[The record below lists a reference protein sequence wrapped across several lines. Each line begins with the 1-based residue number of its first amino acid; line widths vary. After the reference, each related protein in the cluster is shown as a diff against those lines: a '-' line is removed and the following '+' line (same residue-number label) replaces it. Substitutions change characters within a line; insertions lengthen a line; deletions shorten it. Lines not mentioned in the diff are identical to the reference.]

1 MKDIIEEAQ
10 ERIKKEHNVRVTL
23 LPVYDISL
31 AAIANAVCWYYDI
44 TYNQLAGRG
53 RTHHPLQF
61 ARKAFCYIA
70 QKYQYSSKHIAEFIN
85 RNRSVVNDNTRI
97 ATTWI
102 GLYWWFENDVGQII
116 DIIWDNDSQ

>member
-1 MKDIIEEAQ
+1 MNDIIQEAQ
-10 ERIKKEHNVRVTL
+10 ERIRQEHNLRVTL

-44 TYNQLAGRG
+44 TYNQLAGRN

-70 QKYQYSSKHIAEFIN
+70 QKYQYKSADIARYLCRE
-85 RNRSVVNDNTRI
+85 RSTALEHKRV
-97 ATTWI
+97 ATQWM

-116 DIIWDNDSQ
+116 DKIWDNDSQ